1 MRKTSLL
8 LFMSAVT
15 AMAQNAW
22 QQKPGFINFFNAGN
36 AAQIEV
42 RIAFMAEPTL
52 AGLEALVSANGI
64 AMNDPTVVSR
74 YVIDRVHHQY
84 FGYDIAAEATSVAGQ
99 YRVTI
104 SPLTWTPPKDQ
115 SPLTAVLLAKYPEP
129 QIVNENDTIELD
141 LLVSPDGK
149 QKVADYIQIAKKPE
163 SLAATTKQ
171 QPKEYS
177 LDDGPVNFAFDSD
190 TSVWINGGKY
200 SGSAWSET
208 RPGATVWFYYP
219 GQGRYILSLVPHE
232 GFSQNGEIRD
242 NVISFQGDGEQF
254 EIRTMKMI
262 VGAQGAWNLYVLHD
276 RTFQPKEVAQ
286 VRFATDRLE
295 NLLPKR

>member
-1 MRKTSLL
+1 MRKTSFF
-8 LFMSAVT
+8 LFMSALT

-22 QQKPGFINFFNAGN
+22 QQKPGFISFLTAGN

-42 RIAFMAEPTL
+42 RIAFVSKPPRAD
-52 AGLEALVSANGI
+52 LEALVSANGI
-64 AMNDPTVVSR
+64 QISDLKVVNR
-74 YVIDRVHHQY
+74 FLIDEVHHQY
-84 FGYDIAAEATSVAGQ
+84 FGYDITAEATSVAGQ
-99 YRVTI
+99 YRVTFA
-104 SPLTWTPPKDQ
+104 SLTWTPKDQ
-115 SPLTAVLLAKYPEP
+115 GPLTPVLLPKYPEP
-129 QIVNENDTIELD
+129 QIMNETDIIELD

-149 QKVADYIQIAKKPE
+149 QKVSDYIQVAKKPE
-163 SLAATTKQ
+163 PLAATTKQ
-171 QPKEYS
+171 QPKDYT
-177 LDDGPVNFAFDSD
+177 LDDGPVNFAFDID

-276 RTFQPKEVAQ
+276 PTYQPKEVAQ

-295 NLLPKR
+295 NLLPKP

>member
-1 MRKTSLL
+1 MRKTSFF
-8 LFMSAVT
+8 LFMSVYT
-15 AMAQNAW
+15 ALAQDSW
-22 QQKPGFINFFNAGN
+22 QQKPGFINSFNAGN

-42 RIAFMAEPTL
+42 RIAFMAEPTR

-64 AMNDPTVVSR
+64 AMNDPTVVNR
-74 YVIDRVHHQY
+74 YVIDEVHHRY
-84 FGYDIAAEATSVAGQ
+84 FGYDISAEATSVAGQ
-99 YRVTI
+99 YRVTVA
-104 SPLTWTPPKDQ
+104 PLTWTPPKEQ
-115 SPLTAVLLAKYPEP
+115 GPLTPVLLPKYPAP
-129 QIVNENDTIELD
+129 QTVNETDTMELD

-163 SLAATTKQ
+163 PLAATRKQ
-171 QPKEYS
+171 QPKDYT

-190 TSVWINGGKY
+190 TSVWINGEKY

-232 GFSQNGEIRD
+232 GFSQTGEICD
-242 NVISFQGDGEQF
+242 NVILFQGNGEQF

-262 VGAQGAWNLYVLHD
+262 VGVQGAWNLYVLHD
-276 RTFQPKEVAQ
+276 PTFQPKEQAQ

-295 NLLPKR
+295 NLLTKR